1 MAAVPRQG
9 LGCAPPGHPGGR
21 PVGKKERMTLIAR
34 LGRRTVRILAF
45 LLAVVIGLEL
55 VYLVVGNVMLRAGT
69 VERLLNKR
77 PEKLI
82 VHYDSAYTLFPGHAV
97 VKGFRIRSQ
106 ATRSQIEAV
115 GERISAWVNPLP
127 LLWKTVNIVRAD
139 ARGAEFRMRRRPV
152 TVEELKDKEAFV
164 PPIEGLDYKDSL
176 RDPNKVPKVPKWG
189 VSVLSCRVDDVR
201 EIWIDDFR
209 LTGPGTAGGGL
220 SIGPGRW
227 LELNGTWVDFPAL
240 QATAG
245 GRSFLVDAKLKAEID
260 IDRYDYGENKGLKFR
275 PYLSGRVELE
285 STSPGGS
292 PLLNHLFRNV
302 PWLSFDGTERRVST
316 DLLIEKGRL
325 QPGSRIRMGTDTLAV
340 NFLVYRAEGK
350 ADVDLKVVEGKE
362 HPILDLEL
370 LLTNFGIGLATSTPD
385 AAVGEKLRLHATSDD
400 DLISDEVP
408 NGDLELEIDGLH
420 AKDLTRANYLIPAGT
435 GLKLKGGSARM
446 DVRLKASTRGDTG
459 EGKVTLTTDGLALD
473 AGGLAIT
480 GKVDASIPLS
490 QGDMLAQ
497 RFAID
502 GMTIRLSDFDVTGQ
516 AAEAKT
522 TNDWWAEVDA
532 PRGLFGLKDD
542 PLFRGDVKFKLR
554 DSAPLVQ
561 FLTARKP
568 LPKIGERILEVKDVA
583 GKTGL
588 VYGTDRLE
596 IRDLLV
602 TSDMIE
608 LQACMT
614 VQGKSARGDVLAVYD
629 WIGVGV
635 EMKGAKPDYHLTG
648 ARRWYESRHAGA
660 TTKDAGA
667 KAEAEAKPAK
677 AEAEPKAKPAKAEPK
692 PAEEKKPNWFQRTFS
707 GKK

>member
-1 MAAVPRQG
+1 MG
-9 LGCAPPGHPGGR
+9 L
-21 PVGKKERMTLIAR
+21 MAR
-34 LGRRTVRILAF
+34 LGRRTVRIIVI
-45 LLAVVIGLEL
+45 LLAVVVGLEL

-77 PEKLI
+77 PEKTL
-82 VHYDSAYTLFPGHAV
+82 VHYESAYTLFPGHAV
-97 VKGFRIRSQ
+97 VNGFRIRSQ

-115 GERISAWVNPLP
+115 ADHVSAVVNPIP
-127 LLWKTVNIVRAD
+127 LLWKTVSIVRAS

-152 TVEELKDKEAFV
+152 TEEELKDKEWFV

-176 RDPNKVPKVPKWG
+176 RDPTKVPKAPKWG
-189 VSVLSCRVDDVR
+189 VSVISSRVDDVR
-201 EIWIDDFR
+201 EVWIDDFR
-209 LTGPGTAGGGL
+209 LTGPGQAGGGM

-227 LELNGTWVDFPAL
+227 LELDGAWVEFPAL

-245 GRSFLVDAKLKAEID
+245 GKPFLVDAVLKAEVD
-260 IDRYDYGENKGLKFR
+260 IERYDYGENKGLKFR

-292 PLLNHLFRNV
+292 PLLNHLFRHV
-302 PWLSFDGTERRVST
+302 PWLSFDGTERRASA
-316 DLLIEKGRL
+316 DLSFEKGEL
-325 QPGSRIRMGTDTLAV
+325 QPGSRIKTSTDLLAV

-350 ADVDLKVVEGKE
+350 ADIEVKVLEGAKRRR
-362 HPILDLEL
+362 IDLEL
-370 LLTNFGIGLATSTPD
+370 LLTDFGMGLATSTPD

-400 DLISDEVP
+400 DLISDEIP
-408 NGDLELEIDGLH
+408 DGDLELEIDNLH
-420 AKDLTRANYLIPAGT
+420 ARDLTRANYLIPQGT
-435 GLKLKGGSARM
+435 GLKLKGGAARM

-459 EGKVTLTTDGLALD
+459 EGKFTLTTDGLALD

-480 GKVDASIPLS
+480 GKVDATIPLS
-490 QGDMLAQ
+490 HGDMMAQ

-502 GMTIRLSDFDVTGQ
+502 GMTIKLSDFDVVGQ
-516 AAEAKT
+516 SAEAKT

-542 PLFRGDVKFKLR
+542 PLFKGEVRFKLR

-561 FLTARKP
+561 FLTAKKP

-583 GKTGL
+583 GKTGI

-614 VQGKSARGDVLAVYD
+614 MQGKSARGDVLAVYD

-660 TTKDAGA
+660 AAKDAGA
-667 KAEAEAKPAK
+667 KAEAESKPSK

-692 PAEEKKPNWFQRTFS
+692 PAEEKKPNWFKRTFS
-707 GKK
+707 DKK